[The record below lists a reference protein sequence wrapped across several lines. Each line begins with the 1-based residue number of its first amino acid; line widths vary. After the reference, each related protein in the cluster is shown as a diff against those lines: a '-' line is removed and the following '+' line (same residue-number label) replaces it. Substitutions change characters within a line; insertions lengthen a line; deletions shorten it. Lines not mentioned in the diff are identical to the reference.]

1 MTGLKKNLEL
11 SVESKRRLIEPKH
24 PQISITRQ
32 CELLGFSRSGLYY
45 KPKGFDDESLL
56 IMRLLDEKYTERPYF
71 GVRRMTNFLRKAG
84 FVVGPKKVRRLL
96 RLMGLEA
103 LYPKPKLSWAN
114 KDHKVFPYLLKG
126 LVISYKDEV
135 WSSDITYIR
144 LKKGFVYLTAV
155 MDWFSRYVIDWQIS
169 TTLEADFCVETLM
182 RSLDKGRPKYFN
194 TDQGS
199 QYTSSRFTKPLL
211 EREIQVSMDGKGRC
225 YDNILIERL
234 WRTVKWEKVYLS
246 DFCTVSEAKEE
257 IAEYFDFYN
266 NEREHMS
273 LENKTPADIYLP
285 V

>member
-1 MTGLKKNLEL
+1 M
-11 SVESKRRLIEPKH
+11 
-24 PQISITRQ
+24 
-32 CELLGFSRSGLYY
+32 
-45 KPKGFDDESLL
+45 
-56 IMRLLDEKYTERPYF
+56 MRLLDEKYTERPYF
-71 GVRRMTNFLRKAG
+71 GVRRMTNFLRKVG
-84 FVVGPKKVRRLL
+84 FVIGPKKVRRLL

-114 KDHKVFPYLLKG
+114 KEHKVFPYLLKG
-126 LVISYKDEV
+126 LVISHKDEV

-211 EREIQVSMDGKGRC
+211 EREIQVSMDGRGRC

-273 LENKTPADIYLP
+273 LENRTPADVYLS